1 MIRTECAVCCSASLK
16 EEFSL
21 KNYPIKFLSE
31 NTDSKNDQVI
41 DHTLVSCQKCFCL
54 QLQNLVDPKILY
66 SMSHNS
72 SKSEVWL
79 KHHKLLADFIYE
91 GLNGQPLKKI
101 VEIGGSSGVIAEQ
114 LSKYNDVQYTI
125 FDLCD
130 YDPKIPNVNFLVG
143 NCESADFAQDTSI
156 VMSHVFEHLYE
167 PNKFVR
173 NMARNNIRSIFLS
186 VPNMTLQ
193 LANKIHPVIYQ
204 EHTFFCEIDDIKKMF
219 AEYGYHSK
227 KEYFYGIHAILIHF
241 EKTPDVVSIEE
252 KRDYSTV
259 KKIID
264 TYHEKK
270 QIAESLVLDSP
281 YYVIPACFSGQLIY
295 FNILPQY
302 KKNILGFLDNDKT
315 KTGKRMYGTD
325 AFVFRMEEVKKYEG
339 PLKIVIHKGAYVDEI
354 VKQLQ
359 GYKSDIEFLYV

>member
-1 MIRTECAVCCSASLK
+1 
-16 EEFSL
+16 
-21 KNYPIKFLSE
+21 
-31 NTDSKNDQVI
+31 
-41 DHTLVSCQKCFCL
+41 
-54 QLQNLVDPKILY
+54 
-66 SMSHNS
+66 MSHNS

-91 GLNGQPLKKI
+91 GLQEYPLKKI

-114 LSKYNDVQYTI
+114 LSQYKDVEYTI

-130 YDPKIPNVNFLVG
+130 HDPKIPNVNFLVG
-143 NCESADFAQDTSI
+143 NCESADFPQDSSI

-167 PNKFVR
+167 PNKFIR
-173 NMARNNIRSIFLS
+173 NMARNNICSIFLS

-204 EHTFFCEIDDIKKMF
+204 EHTYFCEFEDIKKIF
-219 AEYGYHSK
+219 AEYGYICK
-227 KEYFYGIHAILIHF
+227 KEHFYGIHAILIHF
-241 EKTPDVVSIEE
+241 EKTSGPIEIVR
-252 KRDYSTV
+252 KRNYTTV
-259 KKIID
+259 KTILD
-264 TYHEKK
+264 VYYEKK
-270 QIAESLVLDSP
+270 RIAESLVLDSP
-281 YYVIPACFSGQLIY
+281 YFVIPACFSGQLIY
-295 FNILPQY
+295 YNILPQY

-325 AFVFRMEEVKKYEG
+325 AFVFRMEEVLKYQG
-339 PLKIVIHKGAYVDEI
+339 SLKIVIHKGAYVEEI

>member
-1 MIRTECAVCCSASLK
+1 MIRTECAVCCSVELK
-16 EEFSL
+16 QEFSL
-21 KNYPIKFLSE
+21 KNYPIKFLGDA
-31 NTDSKNDQVI
+31 DSKNDQVI
-41 DHTLVSCQKCFCL
+41 DHTLVSCKSCFCL
-54 QLQNLVDPKILY
+54 QLQNLVDPTILY

-91 GLNGQPLKKI
+91 GLQEYPLKKI
-101 VEIGGSSGVIAEQ
+101 VEIGGSSGVIAEH
-114 LSKYNDVQYTI
+114 LSGYADVDYTI

-130 YDPKIPNVNFLVG
+130 HDPKIPNVKFLVG
-143 NCESADFAQDTSI
+143 NCESADFTDDSSI

-167 PNKFVR
+167 PNKFVK

-204 EHTFFCEIDDIKKMF
+204 EHTFFCELDDIKMIF
-219 AEYGYHSK
+219 AQYGYKTK

-241 EKTPDVVSIEE
+241 EKTSESVELVRS
-252 KRDYSTV
+252 RDYSTV
-259 KKIID
+259 KTILD
-264 TYHEKK
+264 VYTEKK
-270 QIAESLVLDSP
+270 RITEALVLDSP
-281 YYVIPACFSGQLIY
+281 YFVIPACFSGQLINY
-295 FNILPQY
+295 NILPQY

-325 AFVFRMEEVKKYEG
+325 VFVYRMEEVLKYDG

-354 VKQLQ
+354 VKQLT
-359 GYKSDIEFLYV
+359 GYKSDIEFHYV